1 MVGKTE
7 DIHFYEN
14 QNLHLIIS
22 STEDNLTARSDYNS
36 YEVKTTSKS
45 KCI

>member
-14 QNLHLIIS
+14 QNLHLIFS
-22 STEDNLTARSDYNS
+22 STEDNLTARSGYNS
-36 YEVKTTSKS
+36 YEVKMEEINK
-45 KCI
+45 